1 MMDRARKSLQV
12 GLLLPYIQGLM
23 DRAEATSAVHLHISR
38 VTQGA
43 KLANALALT
52 RGVVHLRVESLET
65 LRGADGCSAL
75 LSRIP

>member
-43 KLANALALT
+43 KLANRDSYLAVPPT
-52 RGVVHLRVESLET
+52 PPDMRV
-65 LRGADGCSAL
+65 
-75 LSRIP
+75 RIRRFE